1 MEIKILVEKSL
12 NDVLPVC
19 VICEAH
25 ELEEIRQREA
35 AEEAKREEIRRK
47 SEINSRIYESKILE
61 KINKALI
68 EWGSCTI
75 TIGAFS
81 KSMIYNHF
89 IELSQFRDNL
99 IKRVTGQELYD
110 FIYQQYKDA
119 GYNINHYVY
128 SPSYWK
134 DEYITIFAQCK
145 EKE

>member
-19 VICEAH
+19 MICEAH
-25 ELEEIRQREA
+25 ELEELRQKEA
-35 AEEAKREEIRRK
+35 AEQAKREEIQRK

-68 EWGSCTI
+68 EWGLCTI
-75 TIGAFS
+75 TIGAFN
-81 KSMIYNHF
+81 KSMIYNLL
-89 IELSQFRDNL
+89 IELSQFKDNL

-119 GYNINHYVY
+119 GYEIDRYVY
-128 SPSYWK
+128 SSSYWK
-134 DEYITIFAQCK
+134 DECITIFARCK